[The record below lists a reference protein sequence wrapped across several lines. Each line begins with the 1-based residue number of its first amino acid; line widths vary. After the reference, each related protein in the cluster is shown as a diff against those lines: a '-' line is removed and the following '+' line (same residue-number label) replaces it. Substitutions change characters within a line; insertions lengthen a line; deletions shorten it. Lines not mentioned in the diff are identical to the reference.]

1 MTIVNIHASCVVLEK
16 AAAIFGAPPG
26 DGVLILGA
34 SGAGKSSVALKLLA
48 MGAQLVA
55 DDRVELFEDEQVL
68 WARAPATLAGLIEAR
83 GLGIVTLPHAANAR
97 VALAVQLGSN
107 AGRLPH
113 REDYEPP
120 NPLAI
125 RAKPPLLRL
134 SAQDPAIAEKIVL
147 AAAAFSNALFRGEG
161 NPT

>member
-1 MTIVNIHASCVVLEK
+1 MTAVNIHASCVMLEK
-16 AAAIFGAPPG
+16 AAAIFGAG
-26 DGVLILGA
+26 ASDGVLILGA

-48 MGAQLVA
+48 MGARLVA

-68 WARAPATLAGLIEAR
+68 WARAPAPLTGLIEVR

-120 NPLAI
+120 APLSV

-134 SAQDPAIAEKIVL
+134 S
-147 AAAAFSNALFRGEG
+147 
-161 NPT
+161 